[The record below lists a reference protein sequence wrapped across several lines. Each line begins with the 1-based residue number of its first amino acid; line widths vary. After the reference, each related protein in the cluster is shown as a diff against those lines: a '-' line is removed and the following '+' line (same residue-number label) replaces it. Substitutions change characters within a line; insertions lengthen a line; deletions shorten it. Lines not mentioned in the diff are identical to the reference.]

1 MDSHTLWELAKEK
14 TYDEKERIV
23 TYFMWYVF
31 NVWNIAESKAVFGYQ
46 LGTYVYKKYVEY
58 VFDNRMDVLRWYS
71 ELDTDCKTKLVN
83 RAYEVYNNK

>member
-1 MDSHTLWELAKEK
+1 MNEK

-46 LGTYVYKKYVEY
+46 LRHTH
-58 VFDNRMDVLRWYS
+58 L
-71 ELDTDCKTKLVN
+71 
-83 RAYEVYNNK
+83 

>member
-1 MDSHTLWELAKEK
+1 MEK

-31 NVWNIAESKAVFGYQ
+31 NVWNIAESKAMFGYQ
-46 LGTYVYKKYVEY
+46 LGIHIYKKYVEY
-58 VFDNRMDVLRWYS
+58 RRDVLRWYS
-71 ELDTDCKTKLVN
+71 ELDTDCKTQLVN

>member
-1 MDSHTLWELAKEK
+1 MNEK

-31 NVWNIAESKAVFGYQ
+31 NVWNIAESEAVFGYQ
-46 LGTYVYKKYVEY
+46 LGIHIYKKYVEY

-71 ELDTDCKTKLVN
+71 ELDTDCKAKLVN
-83 RAYEVYNNK
+83 RAYEIYNNK